1 MSLERSTQYGK
12 IKLNDTIFAKA
23 VLSAVAKTGGKVL
36 CSSERGKILG
46 GIDQKVSTGELASN
60 IFIRETAE
68 SYYVKF
74 FVIMSFGASI
84 KENCTAVLDSLEQ
97 QMKIMLPDKQG
108 QIILKIVGVKSKKI
122 AERNIE
128 IVREYGIRKKI
139 KAV

>member
-36 CSSERGKILG
+36 CASERGKILG
-46 GIDQKVSTGELASN
+46 GIDQKVSTGEISSN

-68 SYYVKF
+68 GYYLKF

-84 KENCTAVLDSLEQ
+84 KENCTVVLDSLEK
-97 QMKIMLPDKQG
+97 QMKTMLPDKQG
-108 QIILKIVGVKSKKI
+108 QIVLKIVGVKSKKI

-128 IVREYGIRKKI
+128 IVREYER
-139 KAV
+139 

>member
-36 CSSERGKILG
+36 CASERGKILG
-46 GIDQKVSTGELASN
+46 GIDQKVSTGELTSN
-60 IFIRETAE
+60 IFIRKTAE
-68 SYYVKF
+68 GYCLKF

-84 KENCTAVLDSLEQ
+84 KENCTAVLDNLEK
-97 QMKIMLPDKQG
+97 QMKTMLPDKQG
-108 QIILKIVGVKSKKI
+108 QIVLKIVGVKSKKI

-128 IVREYGIRKKI
+128 IVREYER
-139 KAV
+139 

>member
-36 CSSERGKILG
+36 CASERGKILG
-46 GIDQKVSTGELASN
+46 GIDQKVSTGELTSN

-68 SYYVKF
+68 GYCLKF

-84 KENCTAVLDSLEQ
+84 KENCTAVLDNLEK
-97 QMKIMLPDKQG
+97 QMKTMLPDKQG
-108 QIILKIVGVKSKKI
+108 QIVLKIVGVKSKKI

-128 IVREYGIRKKI
+128 IVREYEC
-139 KAV
+139 

>member
-1 MSLERSTQYGK
+1 MSLERNTQYGK

-36 CSSERGKILG
+36 CASERGKILG
-46 GIDQKVSTGELASN
+46 GIDQKVSTGELTSN

-68 SYYVKF
+68 GYCLKF

-84 KENCTAVLDSLEQ
+84 KENCTAVLDNLEK
-97 QMKIMLPDKQG
+97 QMKTMLPDKQG
-108 QIILKIVGVKSKKI
+108 QIVLKIVGVKSKKI

-128 IVREYGIRKKI
+128 IVREYER
-139 KAV
+139 

>member
-36 CSSERGKILG
+36 CASERGKILG
-46 GIDQKVSTGELASN
+46 GIDQKVSTGELTSN

-68 SYYVKF
+68 SYYLKF

-128 IVREYGIRKKI
+128 IVREYER
-139 KAV
+139 

>member
-1 MSLERSTQYGK
+1 MSLERSTQYGN

-36 CSSERGKILG
+36 CVSERGKILG

-68 SYYVKF
+68 SYYLKF
-74 FVIMSFGASI
+74 FVIMTFGASI

-128 IVREYGIRKKI
+128 IVREYGL
-139 KAV
+139 

>member
-36 CSSERGKILG
+36 CASERGKILG
-46 GIDQKVSTGELASN
+46 GIDQKVSTGELTSN

-68 SYYVKF
+68 GYCLKF

-128 IVREYGIRKKI
+128 IVREYGL
-139 KAV
+139 

>member
-68 SYYVKF
+68 GYCLKF

-128 IVREYGIRKKI
+128 IVREYGL
-139 KAV
+139 

>member
-36 CSSERGKILG
+36 CASERGKILG
-46 GIDQKVSTGELASN
+46 GIDQKVSTGEISSN

-68 SYYVKF
+68 SYYLKF

-84 KENCTAVLDSLEQ
+84 KENCTVVLESLEK
-97 QMKIMLPDKQG
+97 QMKTMLPDKQG
-108 QIILKIVGVKSKKI
+108 QIVLKIVGVKSKKI

-128 IVREYGIRKKI
+128 IVREYEC
-139 KAV
+139 

>member
-12 IKLNDTIFAKA
+12 IKINDTIFAKA

-36 CSSERGKILG
+36 CASERGKILG
-46 GIDQKVSTGELASN
+46 GIDQKVSTGELTSN

-68 SYYVKF
+68 GYCLKF

-128 IVREYGIRKKI
+128 IVREYGL
-139 KAV
+139 

>member
-36 CSSERGKILG
+36 CASERGKILG
-46 GIDQKVSTGELASN
+46 GIDQKVSTGELSSN

-68 SYYVKF
+68 GYYLKF

-84 KENCTAVLDSLEQ
+84 KENCTVVLDSLEK
-97 QMKIMLPDKQG
+97 QMKTMLPDKQG
-108 QIILKIVGVKSKKI
+108 QIVLKIVGVKSKKI

-128 IVREYGIRKKI
+128 IVREYEC
-139 KAV
+139 

>member
-36 CSSERGKILG
+36 CASERGKILG
-46 GIDQKVSTGELASN
+46 GIDQKVSTGELTSN

-68 SYYVKF
+68 GYCLKF

-84 KENCTAVLDSLEQ
+84 KENCTAVLDNLEK
-97 QMKIMLPDKQG
+97 QMKTMLPDKQG
-108 QIILKIVGVKSKKI
+108 QIVLKIVGVKSKKI

-128 IVREYGIRKKI
+128 IVREYER
-139 KAV
+139 

>member
-12 IKLNDTIFAKA
+12 IKINDTIFAKA

-36 CSSERGKILG
+36 CASERGKILG
-46 GIDQKVSTGELASN
+46 GIDQKVSTGELTSN

-68 SYYVKF
+68 GYCLKF

-84 KENCTAVLDSLEQ
+84 KENCTAVLDSLEK
-97 QMKIMLPDKQG
+97 QMKTMLPDKQG
-108 QIILKIVGVKSKKI
+108 QIVLKIVGVKSKKI

-128 IVREYGIRKKI
+128 IVREYER
-139 KAV
+139 

>member
-12 IKLNDTIFAKA
+12 IKINDTIFAKA

-36 CSSERGKILG
+36 CASERGKILG
-46 GIDQKVSTGELASN
+46 GIDQKVSTGELTSN

-68 SYYVKF
+68 GYYLKF

-84 KENCTAVLDSLEQ
+84 KENCTVVLDSLEK
-97 QMKIMLPDKQG
+97 QMKTMLPDKQG
-108 QIILKIVGVKSKKI
+108 QIVLKIVGVKSKKI

-128 IVREYGIRKKI
+128 IVREYER
-139 KAV
+139 

>member
-12 IKLNDTIFAKA
+12 IKINDTIFAKA

-36 CSSERGKILG
+36 CASERGKILG
-46 GIDQKVSTGELASN
+46 GIDQKVSTGELTSN

-68 SYYVKF
+68 SYYLKF

-128 IVREYGIRKKI
+128 IVREYGL
-139 KAV
+139 

>member
-36 CSSERGKILG
+36 CASERGKILG
-46 GIDQKVSTGELASN
+46 GIDQKVSTGELTSN

-68 SYYVKF
+68 SYYLKF

-128 IVREYGIRKKI
+128 IVREYGL
-139 KAV
+139 

>member
-12 IKLNDTIFAKA
+12 IKINDTIFAKA

-36 CSSERGKILG
+36 CASERGKILG
-46 GIDQKVSTGELASN
+46 GIDQKVSTGELTSN

-68 SYYVKF
+68 SYYLKF

-128 IVREYGIRKKI
+128 IVREYER
-139 KAV
+139 

>member
-36 CSSERGKILG
+36 CASERGKILG
-46 GIDQKVSTGELASN
+46 GIDQKVSTGEISSN

-68 SYYVKF
+68 SYYLKF

-128 IVREYGIRKKI
+128 IVREYGL
-139 KAV
+139 

>member
-36 CSSERGKILG
+36 CASERGKILG
-46 GIDQKVSTGELASN
+46 GIDQKVSTGEISSN

-68 SYYVKF
+68 SYYLKF

-84 KENCTAVLDSLEQ
+84 KENCTVVLDSLEK
-97 QMKIMLPDKQG
+97 QMKTMLPDKQG
-108 QIILKIVGVKSKKI
+108 QIVLKIVGVKSKKI

-128 IVREYGIRKKI
+128 IVREYEC
-139 KAV
+139 

>member
-36 CSSERGKILG
+36 CASERGKILG
-46 GIDQKVSTGELASN
+46 GIDQKVSTGELTSN

-68 SYYVKF
+68 SYYLKF

-84 KENCTAVLDSLEQ
+84 KENCTVVLDSLEK
-97 QMKIMLPDKQG
+97 QMKTMLPDKQG
-108 QIILKIVGVKSKKI
+108 QIVLKIVGVKSKKI

-128 IVREYGIRKKI
+128 IVREYEC
-139 KAV
+139 